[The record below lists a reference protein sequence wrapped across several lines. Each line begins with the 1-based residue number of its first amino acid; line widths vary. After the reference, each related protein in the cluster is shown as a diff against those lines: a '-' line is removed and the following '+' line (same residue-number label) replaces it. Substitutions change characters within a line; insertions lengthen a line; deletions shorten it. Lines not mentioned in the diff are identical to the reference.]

1 MLSEVQAKRPSLH
14 DFADQLTR
22 LTLPVLLLCGDE
34 DEPCLDV
41 NLWLKRTLPLA
52 GLKIYPQSGHLL
64 NLEMPDQFSEDIL
77 SFFKAVADGH
87 WRRRPEQAF
96 TSMFESGK

>member
-1 MLSEVQAKRPSLH
+1 MKAVVYTGDNSAEYKDVDSPVVRDGQ
-14 DFADQLTR
+14 TR
-22 LTLPVLLLCGDE
+22 VD
-34 DEPCLDV
+34 
-41 NLWLKRTLPLA
+41 
-52 GLKIYPQSGHLL
+52 
-64 NLEMPDQFSEDIL
+64 L